1 VTFADEGDT
10 DEALSLNGHAMNKI
24 RLVVNFAKKK
34 AAGGGRIESRRS
46 TIQCADRLSGIR

>member
-1 VTFADEGDT
+1 VTFADGGDT